1 MPDDTSAEKRPL
13 APIEPYPS
21 QYTTSWQLP
30 NGQVVIIRPI
40 RPEDEA
46 LLSAHHATLSERTI
60 HMRFFSMVKL
70 LSRESLIRLCHLDY
84 ARDMALVAERHTSA
98 GRAELVGV
106 SRYYMDPATREA
118 EFAVVVTDALQHQ
131 GLGRHLM
138 ERLIAVARDRGVKRL
153 VGYVLRENTPMLA
166 FVRKLGFHEVREV
179 DDSAVEV
186 ALDM

>member
-1 MPDDTSAEKRPL
+1 MPDDTPAEKSLPPAR
-13 APIEPYPS
+13 EPYPS
-21 QYTTSWQLP
+21 QYATSWRLP
-30 NGQVVIIRPI
+30 NGQPVLIRPI
-40 RPEDEA
+40 RPEDET
-46 LLSAHHATLSERTI
+46 LLSMHHASLSERTI
-60 HMRFFSMVKL
+60 RMRFFSMVKL
-70 LSRESLIRLCHLDY
+70 LGRESLIRLCHLDY
-84 ARDMALVAERHTSA
+84 ARDMALVAERRTSA
-98 GRAELVGV
+98 GQAELVGV
-106 SRYYMDPATREA
+106 SRYYMDPVTREA

-153 VGYVLRENTPMLA
+153 VGYVLRENTPMLT